1 MDINWYPGHMAK
13 AKRELQEQL
22 KKVDVVV
29 ELCDAR
35 IPSSSR
41 NPDLGRMTAH
51 KKRITVLGKS
61 DLADPD
67 LTAEWVRFYRE
78 RGQQCLAADI
88 GRKSSLV
95 LRAIREEAEEGVQ
108 RSLERGIRKTVRVM
122 VAGVPNVGKSTL
134 INHLNG
140 QSVAKVGD
148 RPGVT
153 RNTRWVRVGPYLELM
168 DTPGLLWP
176 RLDDPAAARRLCYTS
191 AIRDEVVDLYDLA
204 VHLMEDLLLSVPDRV
219 CDRFHLKDASL
230 RGQELMEAVC
240 VGRGFLLKGAEMD
253 LDRCCR
259 VVLDEYRGGKL
270 GRITLERPP
279 KAPVKDDAQA
289 REAAPREKEV
299 RDGQGQ
305 TDPVEGTDTDL

>member
-35 IPSSSR
+35 IPASSR
-41 NPDLGRMTAH
+41 NPDLARLTAH
-51 KKRITVLGKS
+51 KKRLTVLGKS
-61 DLADPD
+61 DLADPAV
-67 LTAEWVRFYRE
+67 TAEWVGWYRE
-78 RGQQCLAADI
+78 QGIRCLAADI
-88 GRKSSLV
+88 ERKSSLV
-95 LRAIREEAEEGVQ
+95 LRAIEQEAEEAVR
-108 RSLERGIRKTVRVM
+108 RSMERGIRKTVRVM

-134 INHLNG
+134 INRLNG

-191 AIRDEVVDLYDLA
+191 AIRDEVVDLWDLTM
-204 VHLMEDLLLSVPDRV
+204 HLLEDLLEAVPDRV
-219 CDRFHLKDASL
+219 CDRYHLKDPSE
-230 RGQELMEAVC
+230 RGQVLMESVC
-240 VGRGFLLKGAEMD
+240 RGRGFLLKGAEPD
-253 LDRCCR
+253 FERCCR

-279 KAPVKDDAQA
+279 MDTAGAPSSGPA
-289 REAAPREKEV
+289 
-299 RDGQGQ
+299 G
-305 TDPVEGTDTDL
+305 EGGPE